1 MSKSIQVLREKKTE
15 ISRAANELLASKG
28 DQVWSAEDK
37 AKFDGMMDEA
47 ERVQS
52 QVDAHQKILDAKA
65 AEILP
70 KKDSEAS
77 KDQTKAAY
85 DLFLRKSMR
94 DMTADEINLVRN
106 TMSTTTGSQ
115 GGYTVP
121 SQISS
126 DLVNALKDYGG
137 MRRVASRIAT
147 STGQTIS
154 FPTSDGTAE
163 VGEIIGQNTTATA
176 SDPSFNTV
184 SIGAFKWSSKV
195 VAVPIELLQDS
206 VIDVATFV
214 QQRLR
219 DRIGRIQNTKFT
231 IGAGTTEP
239 LGLTAA
245 ASTGKTGTT
254 GQTTTIIY
262 DDLVDMADSIDV
274 AYLAEGPLK
283 WMFGQSLRKVLR
295 KLKDSQ
301 GRPIWTPGYEGGI
314 TQNTPDMLMGYE
326 VAINNDMPTPA
337 ANAKSLAF
345 GQLNKYLIRDTM
357 EVTMFRFEDSAYMKL
372 GQVGFLA
379 WARSDGNLI
388 DTNGV
393 KLYVHS
399 AT

>member
-1 MSKSIQVLREKKTE
+1 MSKSIQALREKKTE
-15 ISRAANELLASKG
+15 ISRAANHLLAEKG
-28 DQVWSAEDK
+28 EQVWSAEDK
-37 AKFDGMMDEA
+37 KKFDDLMDEG

-52 QVDAHQKILDAKA
+52 QVDAHQRILDEEAAK
-65 AEILP
+65 ILP
-70 KKDSEAS
+70 KKDPAA
-77 KDQTKAAY
+77 KDDAVKAVY
-85 DLFLRKSMR
+85 DLYLRKSFR
-94 DMTADEINLVRN
+94 DMSPEEIQLVRN

-121 SQISS
+121 SQIST
-126 DLVNALKDYGG
+126 DLVNALKDFGG
-137 MRRVASRIAT
+137 MRRASSRIVT

-163 VGEIIGQNTTATA
+163 VGEIIAQNTTASA
-176 SDPSFNTV
+176 SDPTFGTV
-184 SIGAFKWSSKV
+184 SIGAYKWSSKV

-206 VIDVATFV
+206 VIDVAAFV

-231 IGAGTTEP
+231 VGAGTTEP
-239 LGLTAA
+239 FGLVTQ
-245 ASTGKTGTT
+245 SSVGKTGTT

-262 DDLVDMADSIDV
+262 DDLVDMADSVDI
-274 AYLAEGPLK
+274 AYLAEGDLK
-283 WMFGQSLRKVLR
+283 WMFGQTLRKVLR
-295 KLKDSQ
+295 KIKDSQ
-301 GRPIWTPGYEGGI
+301 GRPIWTPGYESGI
-314 TQNTPDMLMGYE
+314 TTGTPDLLLGYPI
-326 VAINNDMPTPA
+326 VINNDMPTPA

-345 GQLNKYLIRDTM
+345 GQLQKYLIRDTM

-388 DTNGV
+388 DANGV
-393 KLYVHS
+393 KLYQHS